1 MIINQGQKIE
11 IVIPTDQES
20 EIIELKEGS
29 EARVIVDGARKL
41 RLEVLLSGE
50 DARLEITGAFSGMGN
65 VEQHIS
71 LAVVQDA
78 PRTVCNVRFRSVLD
92 KSSSSVFDGLIR
104 MTEKAVDARAR
115 LSYRGMLLSKQSRAM
130 PTPRFEIL
138 TKRVASAAHEA
149 AVGTIDA
156 NQLFYLRSRGLSA
169 REAKKLL
176 IDGFLNINFLA

>member
-1 MIINQGQKIE
+1 MIITEGQKIE

-29 EARVIVDGARKL
+29 EARVIVDGPRKL

-50 DARLEITGAFSGMGN
+50 DARLEIVSAFSGREDE
-65 VEQHIS
+65 EQRIT
-71 LAVVQDA
+71 LALVQDA

-92 KSSSSVFDGLIR
+92 ESSSSVFDGLIR

-156 NQLFYLRSRGLSA
+156 NQLFYLQSRGIS
-169 REAKKLL
+169 RDDAKNLL
-176 IDGFLNINFLA
+176 IEGFLKINIMA